1 MILVTG
7 GTGLVGSHLIYQLT
21 LENNA
26 IRATHRADS
35 DIERVKLLF
44 KFYSKDF
51 NELFKK
57 IEWIEADLNN
67 LSQLQDAFKDI
78 SFVYHCAAYISFDPS
93 RYETLRRVNIRGT
106 ANIVNLCINNKI
118 KKLCH
123 VSSVATLGY
132 NIKEIDEN
140 NYWDGNKHKSA
151 YAISKYGAE
160 MEVWRGVQEGVKSVI
175 INPGVIIG
183 PGFSKSA
190 FGTIIKM
197 VTNKKRFHTCGKTGY
212 VDVRDIANIMIRLMN
227 SKIENERYIL
237 VNKNLS
243 YKKVID
249 MVSSNLGMKNKS
261 TFVSKS
267 KLKIALVFDLV
278 SSKFF
283 NKERKLSKALYKTL
297 TRNFNYSSKKIKKNL
312 NFEFTSI
319 LETFEKSC
327 QFYSQEKSS
336 WK

>member
-21 LENNA
+21 LENNV

-44 KFYSKDF
+44 KFYSKDY
-51 NELFKK
+51 NQLFKK

-93 RYETLRRVNIRGT
+93 SYETLRRVNIRGT
-106 ANIVNLCINNKI
+106 ANIVNLCIKNKI

-212 VDVRDIANIMIRLMN
+212 VDVRDTANIMIRLMN

-283 NKERKLSKALYKTL
+283 NKDRKLSKALCKTL
-297 TRNFNYSSKKIKKNL
+297 TRNFNYSSKKIKKSL

>member
-21 LENNA
+21 LENNV

-51 NELFKK
+51 NQLFKK

-78 SFVYHCAAYISFDPS
+78 SFVYHCAACISFDPS

-106 ANIVNLCINNKI
+106 ANIVNLCIKNKI

-212 VDVRDIANIMIRLMN
+212 VDVRDISNIMIRLMN

-249 MVSSNLGMKNKS
+249 MVSSNLGLKNKS

-278 SSKFF
+278 SSKIF
-283 NKERKLSKALYKTL
+283 NKERRLSKALCKTL

>member
-21 LENNA
+21 LENNV

-51 NELFKK
+51 NQLFKK

-106 ANIVNLCINNKI
+106 ANIVNLCIKNKI

-132 NIKEIDEN
+132 NIKEINEN

-190 FGTIIKM
+190 FGKIIKM
-197 VTNKKRFHTCGKTGY
+197 VTKKKRFHTCGKTGY

-227 SKIENERYIL
+227 SKIENERYIII
-237 VNKNLS
+237 NKNLS

-249 MVSSNLGMKNKS
+249 MVSSNLGLKKKS

-278 SSKFF
+278 SSKFL
-283 NKERKLSKALYKTL
+283 NKERKLSKALCKTL
-297 TRNFNYSSKKIKKNL
+297 TRNFNYSSKKIKKSL

-327 QFYSQEKSS
+327 QFYSQGKSS
-336 WK
+336 

>member
-21 LENNA
+21 LENNV

-93 RYETLRRVNIRGT
+93 RYETLRRVNIKGT

-283 NKERKLSKALYKTL
+283 NKERKLSKALCKTL
-297 TRNFNYSSKKIKKNL
+297 TRNFNYSSKKIKKDL

>member
-21 LENNA
+21 LENNV

-51 NELFKK
+51 NQLFKK

-78 SFVYHCAAYISFDPS
+78 SFVYHCAACISFDPS

-106 ANIVNLCINNKI
+106 ANIVNLCIKNKI

-212 VDVRDIANIMIRLMN
+212 VDVRDISNIMIRLMN

-249 MVSSNLGMKNKS
+249 MVSSNLGLKNKS

-267 KLKIALVFDLV
+267 KLKIALLFDLV

-283 NKERKLSKALYKTL
+283 NKERRLSKALCKTL

>member
-21 LENNA
+21 LENNV

-44 KFYSKDF
+44 KFYSKNF
-51 NELFKK
+51 NQLFKK

-78 SFVYHCAAYISFDPS
+78 SFVYHCAACISFDPS

-106 ANIVNLCINNKI
+106 ANIVNLCIKNKI

-212 VDVRDIANIMIRLMN
+212 VDVRDISNIMIRLMN

-249 MVSSNLGMKNKS
+249 MVSSNLGLKNKS

-278 SSKFF
+278 SSKIF
-283 NKERKLSKALYKTL
+283 NKERKLSKALCKTL

>member
-21 LENNA
+21 LENNV

-51 NELFKK
+51 NQLFKK

-106 ANIVNLCINNKI
+106 ANIVNLCIKNKI

-132 NIKEIDEN
+132 NIKEINEN

-197 VTNKKRFHTCGKTGY
+197 VSNKKRFHTCGKTGY

-237 VNKNLS
+237 INKNLS

-249 MVSSNLGMKNKS
+249 MVSSNLGLKKKS

-278 SSKFF
+278 SSKFL
-283 NKERKLSKALYKTL
+283 NKERKLSKALCKTL
-297 TRNFNYSSKKIKKNL
+297 TRNFNYSSKKIKKSL

>member
-21 LENNA
+21 LENNV

-190 FGTIIKM
+190 FGTIMKM

-278 SSKFF
+278 SSTFF
-283 NKERKLSKALYKTL
+283 NKERKLSKALCKTL

-327 QFYSQEKSS
+327 QFYCQEKSS

>member
-21 LENNA
+21 LENNV

-51 NELFKK
+51 NQLFKK

-78 SFVYHCAAYISFDPS
+78 SFVYHCAACISFDPS

-106 ANIVNLCINNKI
+106 ANIVNLCIKNKI

-212 VDVRDIANIMIRLMN
+212 VDVRDISNIMIRLMN

-283 NKERKLSKALYKTL
+283 NKERKLSKALCKTL

-336 WK
+336 LK

>member
-51 NELFKK
+51 NQLFKK

-93 RYETLRRVNIRGT
+93 SYETLRRVNIRGT

-175 INPGVIIG
+175 INPGIIIG

-283 NKERKLSKALYKTL
+283 NKERKLSKALCKTL

>member
-21 LENNA
+21 LENNV

-51 NELFKK
+51 DQLFKK

-78 SFVYHCAAYISFDPS
+78 SFVYHCAACISFDPS

-106 ANIVNLCINNKI
+106 ANIVNLCIKNKI

-212 VDVRDIANIMIRLMN
+212 VDVRDISNIMIRLMN

-249 MVSSNLGMKNKS
+249 MVSSNLGLKNKS

-267 KLKIALVFDLV
+267 KLKIALLFDLV

-283 NKERKLSKALYKTL
+283 NKERRLSKALCKTL

>member
-21 LENNA
+21 LENNV

-51 NELFKK
+51 NQLFKK

-78 SFVYHCAAYISFDPS
+78 SFVYHCAAYISFNPS

-140 NYWDGNKHKSA
+140 NYWDGNKYKSA

-175 INPGVIIG
+175 INPGIIIG

-190 FGTIIKM
+190 FGKIIEM
-197 VTNKKRFHTCGKTGY
+197 VTKKKRFHTCGKTGY

-227 SKIENERYIL
+227 SKIENERYIV

-243 YKKVID
+243 YKRVID
-249 MVSSNLGMKNKS
+249 IVSSNLGLKNKS
-261 TFVSKS
+261 KFLSKS
-267 KLKIALVFDLV
+267 KLKIALMLDLV
-278 SSKFF
+278 SSKFL
-283 NKERKLSKALYKTL
+283 NKERKLSKALCKTL
-297 TRNFNYSSKKIKKNL
+297 TRNFIYSSKKIKKSL
-312 NFEFTSI
+312 SFEFTSI

>member
-21 LENNA
+21 LENNV

-44 KFYSKDF
+44 KFYSKNF
-51 NELFKK
+51 NQLFKK

-93 RYETLRRVNIRGT
+93 RYEILRRVNIRGT
-106 ANIVNLCINNKI
+106 ANIVNLCIKNKI

-190 FGTIIKM
+190 FGKIIKM
-197 VTNKKRFHTCGKTGY
+197 VTKKKRFHTCGKTGY

-227 SKIENERYIL
+227 SKIENERYIV

-243 YKKVID
+243 YKRVID
-249 MVSSNLGMKNKS
+249 IVSSNLGLKNKS
-261 TFVSKS
+261 TFLSKS
-267 KLKIALVFDLV
+267 KLKIALMLDLA
-278 SSKFF
+278 SSKFL
-283 NKERKLSKALYKTL
+283 NKERKLSKALCKTL
-297 TRNFNYSSKKIKKNL
+297 TRNFNYSSKKIKKSL
-312 NFEFTSI
+312 SFEFTSI

>member
-21 LENNA
+21 LENNV

-44 KFYSKDF
+44 KFYSKNF
-51 NELFKK
+51 NQLFKK

-67 LSQLQDAFKDI
+67 LSQLQDAFKDV

-93 RYETLRRVNIRGT
+93 KYETLRRVNIRGT
-106 ANIVNLCINNKI
+106 ANIVNLCVKNKI

-227 SKIENERYIL
+227 SKIENKRYIL

-283 NKERKLSKALYKTL
+283 NKERKLSKALCKTL

>member
-21 LENNA
+21 LENNV

-44 KFYSKDF
+44 KFYSKNF
-51 NELFKK
+51 NQLFKK

-93 RYETLRRVNIRGT
+93 KYETLRRVNIGGT
-106 ANIVNLCINNKI
+106 ANIVNLCIKNKI

-190 FGTIIKM
+190 FGKIIKM
-197 VTNKKRFHTCGKTGY
+197 VTKKKRFHTCGKTGY

-227 SKIENERYIL
+227 SKIENERYIV

-243 YKKVID
+243 YKRVID
-249 MVSSNLGMKNKS
+249 IVSSNLGLKNKS
-261 TFVSKS
+261 TFLSKS
-267 KLKIALVFDLV
+267 KLKIALMLDLV
-278 SSKFF
+278 SSKFL
-283 NKERKLSKALYKTL
+283 NKERKLSKALCKTL
-297 TRNFNYSSKKIKKNL
+297 TRNFNYSSKKIKKSL
-312 NFEFTSI
+312 SFEFTSI

>member
-1 MILVTG
+1 MFL
-7 GTGLVGSHLIYQLT
+7 
-21 LENNA
+21 
-26 IRATHRADS
+26 
-35 DIERVKLLF
+35 
-44 KFYSKDF
+44 FYSKDF
-51 NELFKK
+51 NQLFKK

-106 ANIVNLCINNKI
+106 ANIVNLCVKNKI

-140 NYWDGNKHKSA
+140 NYWDGNKYKSA

-283 NKERKLSKALYKTL
+283 NKERKLSKALCKTL
-297 TRNFNYSSKKIKKNL
+297 TRNFNYSSKKIKKIL